1 MVVVK
6 PPVGGV
12 GTVAAVVCPV
22 AAVVRADVVGAV
34 VVAVEVVVAVVVV
47 AVVVVAVDVCGEQP
61 TVATGWQ
68 SPVKRLKSLSSGHAL
83 AWVTMALPA
92 MQLT

>member
-1 MVVVK
+1 
-6 PPVGGV
+6 
-12 GTVAAVVCPV
+12 VVCPV

-34 VVAVEVVVAVVVV
+34 VVVAVGVVV

-68 SPVKRLKSLSSGHAL
+68 LPVKRLKSLSSGHAL
-83 AWVTMALPA
+83 ASVPPKLAA